1 MITHILKQIWT
12 LRRKNIWIVSELLL
26 VFVILWYI
34 VDFFSMMGITAATP
48 VGVDIKDVYRVVYA
62 TNKSDNP
69 QYIVYEEGSAE
80 PRQNFLRMVERL
92 REHPDVI
99 SVCIG
104 TYFYPYSASSSSSS
118 IFRDTLR
125 IGCQVLT
132 VSPEYFSMFGV
143 RPYEG
148 GSPEILAEA
157 IQKENAIILS
167 RKAEKALF
175 WDTPGLGQ
183 MVMTRDGRDT
193 LRIPLVG
200 VCNDMKRYEYKRLDA
215 YALRLFDENSLFGMD
230 EEEIW
235 EDIDICIKV
244 RQGMEAGDF
253 AARFK
258 TEMKQP
264 LSVGNFFLDDVVPLT
279 RYREHLLK
287 SYGITTSVQYRI
299 GLSLFFLINI
309 FLGVLGTFWLRIER
323 RRSEIGLRVAMG
335 STKQQLMRLMFS
347 EGLCLLFVASLPA
360 LIICVNL
367 VATGFMS
374 TRYADF
380 TPLRFLLNTVFT
392 YLLFA
397 LAILLSTW
405 YPAKRSAS
413 IQPAEALHYE

>member
-1 MITHILKQIWT
+1 MIKHIFKQLWT
-12 LRRKNIWIVSELLL
+12 LRRKNIWIVSELFL

-34 VDFFSMMGITAATP
+34 VDFFSVLGITAATP
-48 VGVDIKDVYRVVYA
+48 TGTDITNVYRVVYA
-62 TNKSDNP
+62 THKSDNP
-69 QYIVYEEGSAE
+69 KYISYEEDREAPG
-80 PRQNFLRMVERL
+80 RNFLRMVERL
-92 REHPDVI
+92 REHP
-99 SVCIG
+99 SVASVSMG
-104 TYFYPYSASSSSSS
+104 EYFYPYCASSTSST
-118 IFRDTLR
+118 FARDTLR
-125 IGCQVLT
+125 TGCQVLR

-148 GSPEILAEA
+148 GSPEVLALA
-157 IQKENAIILS
+157 IQKENSVILS
-167 RKAEKALF
+167 KKAEQAF
-175 WDTPGLGQ
+175 FGEASG
-183 MVMTRDGRDT
+183 MGGSIMTRSGQDT
-193 LRIPLVG
+193 VYIQVSG
-200 VCNDMKRYEYKRLDA
+200 ICNDMKRHEHTRLQRF
-215 YALRLFDENSLFGMD
+215 ALFLFNENSLYDMD
-230 EEEIW
+230 EEDIW
-235 EDIDICIKV
+235 GDVDICIKI
-244 RQGMEAGDF
+244 RPDAATGDF
-253 AARFK
+253 PERFK
-258 TEMKQP
+258 EEMKQS
-264 LSVGNFFLDDVVPLT
+264 LSIGNFFLEDIIPLSV
-279 RYREHLLK
+279 YRERYLGSANISSTLK
-287 SYGITTSVQYRI
+287 YSIA
-299 GLSLFFLINI
+299 LAAFFLINI